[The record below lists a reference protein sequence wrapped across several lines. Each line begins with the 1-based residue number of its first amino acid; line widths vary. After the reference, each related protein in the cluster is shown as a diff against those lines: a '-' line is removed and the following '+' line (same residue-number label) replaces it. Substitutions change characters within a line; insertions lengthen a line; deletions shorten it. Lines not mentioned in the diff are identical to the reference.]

1 MKYGT
6 TILNWAEHVKG
17 ADHFSAIGML
27 LAGEIIKCF
36 SDADIDG
43 VAKTHQLLRCCN
55 CSRCFDVRKYASLLD
70 NRAPCIWRFLLS
82 HLLFCFLAK
91 ASYWTEILV
100 YSKGKKTGLTLKD
113 GALSERRGA

>member
-43 VAKTHQLLRCCN
+43 VAKTHQLLRC
-55 CSRCFDVRKYASLLD
+55 
-70 NRAPCIWRFLLS
+70 IWRFLLS

-100 YSKGKKTGLTLKD
+100 YPKGKKQD
-113 GALSERRGA
+113 